1 MPPVGIEPTQFGLKG
16 RYSTAE
22 LRRRKKE
29 LGAVGIMGRH
39 NRPTAPNS
47 SDGEVYQISAKCQ
60 ASTPRIRSTAASVS
74 ASSAGVTV
82 TGASGT

>member
-1 MPPVGIEPTQFGLKG
+1 MPPAGLEPATNGLKVHC
-16 RYSTAE
+16 AAIAP
-22 LRRRKKE
+22 RRREKE

-47 SDGEVYQISAKCQ
+47 SGGEVYQISAKCQ

>member
-1 MPPVGIEPTQFGLKG
+1 MPPAGLEPATNGLKVHC
-16 RYSTAE
+16 AAIA
-22 LRRRKKE
+22 LRRRKE

-74 ASSAGVTV
+74 ASPAGVTV